1 MASFNTLAVL
11 SLYLLS
17 LLLLSKSRLSLSL
30 VSSDIHDLLPQYGL
44 PRGLLPD
51 NVESYTLPSS
61 DGSFEVKLKTPY
73 YVHFDDVVYY
83 DKVIKGKL
91 SYGSVHDVSGIQAK
105 KLFIWL
111 PVTGIEVSKADD
123 GMISFFV
130 GPISEEL
137 PAKQFEDVPAC
148 SDLAVVI
155 RGFPDN
161 LGMIMESIWS
171 RPAMYKKGQHIVLG
185 LQWISAAFVM
195 RQQGLRLIDL
205 ILPIKYK
212 GFALSSSSS
221 QAYMESHKEVAKHDG
236 LNIDDRKSD
245 GRRKTRMRNWL
256 VVEDGWDDINE
267 KAEAFIKNFRNQLKI
282 QRQDSLKRFQ
292 EMISRGA

>member
-1 MASFNTLAVL
+1 MASFNTLALL

-61 DGSFEVKLKTPY
+61 DGSFEVKLKTPC

-171 RPAMYKKGQHIVLG
+171 RGFLLVPASNGCN
-185 LQWISAAFVM
+185 
-195 RQQGLRLIDL
+195 
-205 ILPIKYK
+205 
-212 GFALSSSSS
+212 
-221 QAYMESHKEVAKHDG
+221 SHKLIRFYGV
-236 LNIDDRKSD
+236 SQ
-245 GRRKTRMRNWL
+245 
-256 VVEDGWDDINE
+256 
-267 KAEAFIKNFRNQLKI
+267 QLKKVSCSCCRWK
-282 QRQDSLKRFQ
+282 QTKSSHALPAHF
-292 EMISRGA
+292 EH

>member
-61 DGSFEVKLKTPY
+61 DGSFEVKLKTPC

-105 KLFIWL
+105 KLFVWL

-123 GMISFFV
+123 SMISFFV
-130 GPISEEL
+130 GPISREL

-148 SDLAVVI
+148 KRKV
-155 RGFPDN
+155 G
-161 LGMIMESIWS
+161 
-171 RPAMYKKGQHIVLG
+171 
-185 LQWISAAFVM
+185 
-195 RQQGLRLIDL
+195 GLRTYL
-205 ILPIKYK
+205 
-212 GFALSSSSS
+212 
-221 QAYMESHKEVAKHDG
+221 ESMW
-236 LNIDDRKSD
+236 R
-245 GRRKTRMRNWL
+245 
-256 VVEDGWDDINE
+256 
-267 KAEAFIKNFRNQLKI
+267 
-282 QRQDSLKRFQ
+282 
-292 EMISRGA
+292 

>member
-61 DGSFEVKLKTPY
+61 DGSFEVKLKTPC

-83 DKVIKGKL
+83 DKVIKGKM

-105 KLFIWL
+105 KLFVWL

-148 SDLAVVI
+148 KRKV
-155 RGFPDN
+155 G
-161 LGMIMESIWS
+161 
-171 RPAMYKKGQHIVLG
+171 
-185 LQWISAAFVM
+185 
-195 RQQGLRLIDL
+195 GLRTYL
-205 ILPIKYK
+205 
-212 GFALSSSSS
+212 
-221 QAYMESHKEVAKHDG
+221 ES
-236 LNIDDRKSD
+236 
-245 GRRKTRMRNWL
+245 M
-256 VVEDGWDDINE
+256 
-267 KAEAFIKNFRNQLKI
+267 
-282 QRQDSLKRFQ
+282 
-292 EMISRGA
+292 